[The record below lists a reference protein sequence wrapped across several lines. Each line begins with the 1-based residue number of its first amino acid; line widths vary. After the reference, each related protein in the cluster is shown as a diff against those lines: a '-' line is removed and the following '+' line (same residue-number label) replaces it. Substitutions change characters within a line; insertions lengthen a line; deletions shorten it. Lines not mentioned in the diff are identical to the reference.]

1 MKLSMIKTY
10 VYLIFILCSTGVVK
24 AQDNL
29 MVKEIS
35 TLFEENATL
44 AKLNFPNSTQRFY
57 QKNTLQQVWI
67 KASGHASKTLAA
79 MSLLSGVCQFG
90 LYRNDYHPDELTYEK
105 LKMILEDQ
113 HKVNPTL
120 SARFDVFLTD
130 AMLSL
135 INHLH
140 YGKLNPE
147 FTETKIDE
155 IQQKDFSAEGIL
167 EMAMQQQDLANA
179 ILDAQPKNKIYL
191 ALQSYL
197 QFINKQGQINCDVVP
212 DQETKKLSIN
222 MERLRWVGPDEDT
235 YLLINIPAFTLT
247 FYQPDTVFNF
257 KVVVGK
263 PHSQTPTLQ
272 GSITYFTTA
281 PDWRV
286 PRSIFEKEFLPKAI
300 KNNNYFNDNHYAVY
314 NLAGQYVETN
324 VANLQEIRKN
334 PAAYYVKQSSG
345 CDNALGVIVFRFANA
360 FDIYLHDTPEQRL
373 FNEDKRAFSH
383 GCVRVQHAEQLAGL
397 LLKQDGSKDR
407 NKEMT
412 NAISSLQKKNFKFNK
427 PIPIK
432 IIYLTC
438 LIKDGLP
445 VNYEDV
451 YQLDQELENRLYY
464 AKN

>member
-1 MKLSMIKTY
+1 MIKTY
-10 VYLIFILCSTGVVK
+10 VYSIFLLCSTGVVK

-29 MVKEIS
+29 VVKEIS

-44 AKLNFPNSTQRFY
+44 TKLNFPNSTQRFY
-57 QKNTLQQVWI
+57 QNTLQQVWT
-67 KASGHASKTLAA
+67 KASDHANKTLEA

-90 LYRNDYHPDELTYEK
+90 LYQNDY
-105 LKMILEDQ
+105 
-113 HKVNPTL
+113 
-120 SARFDVFLTD
+120 
-130 AMLSL
+130 
-135 INHLH
+135 
-140 YGKLNPE
+140 
-147 FTETKIDE
+147 
-155 IQQKDFSAEGIL
+155 
-167 EMAMQQQDLANA
+167 
-179 ILDAQPKNKIYL
+179 
-191 ALQSYL
+191 QS
-197 QFINKQGQINCDVVP
+197 
-212 DQETKKLSIN
+212 
-222 MERLRWVGPDEDT
+222 
-235 YLLINIPAFTLT
+235 
-247 FYQPDTVFNF
+247 DTVFNF

-272 GSITYFTTA
+272 SSITYFTTA

-345 CDNALGVIVFRFANA
+345 CDNALGVVVFRFANA

-373 FNEDKRAFSH
+373 FNEDKRALSH

-397 LLKQDGSKDR
+397 LLKQDGAKDKNR
-407 NKEMT
+407 EMT
-412 NAISSLQKKNFKFNK
+412 NAISSLQKKDFKLNK
-427 PIPIK
+427 PISIK

-451 YQLDQELENRLYY
+451 YQLDQELEKIGFTMLKIKINELTRTV
-464 AKN
+464 